1 VAVNWNWPG
10 VTSVANP
17 AAVQALSGS
26 NAFVL
31 NQTEYEALGVPVTPN
46 WQLPPGSRVGAV
58 KVAAAVPA

>member
-1 VAVNWNWPG
+1 